1 MPIRVKAK
9 KVPGQRDHSPDARG
23 YGSAP
28 LPKIGEGDRFRDVIK
43 KLSRF
48 VTSCVVPIVC
58 DACTDGAFGS
68 L

>member
-9 KVPGQRDHSPDARG
+9 KAPGQRDHSPDARG

-43 KLSRF
+43 KLSRS
-48 VTSCVVPIVC
+48 VTSRVVPFLRDTRTD
-58 DACTDGAFGS
+58 DALAS